1 MPNFNNT
8 QPDII
13 DINPKQTEKRSS
25 DVLLQKVSSSNKLID
40 ELKIDPLPTLIR
52 LNNEVKDEY
61 PINGVEKPSK
71 EVNDVLWKIVIL
83 AFSGVM
89 LITTISLC
97 IGVFVDHDN
106 IASGTV
112 LAIFT
117 SVVGFLAGLFSPSPL
132 GRRTNTT

>member
-1 MPNFNNT
+1 MSNFNNI

-13 DINPKQTEKRSS
+13 DVNPKQTEKRSS

-71 EVNDVLWKIVIL
+71 EVNDVL
-83 AFSGVM
+83 
-89 LITTISLC
+89 
-97 IGVFVDHDN
+97 
-106 IASGTV
+106 
-112 LAIFT
+112 
-117 SVVGFLAGLFSPSPL
+117 
-132 GRRTNTT
+132 